1 MKITEFSHLYIVK
14 VEQDELI
21 DFRVSLENWIF
32 NLWVFLFQINF
43 NELYYH

>member
-21 DFRVSLENWIF
+21 EFRVKSGKLDI
-32 NLWVFLFQINF
+32 
-43 NELYYH
+43 

>member
-1 MKITEFSHLYIVK
+1 MKITEFSHLYTVK

-32 NLWVFLFQINF
+32 NLRVFLFQIDF

>member
-1 MKITEFSHLYIVK
+1 MNITEFSHLYIVK

-21 DFRVSLENWIF
+21 DFRASLENWIY
-32 NLWVFLFQINF
+32 NLWVFLLQIDF